1 MELGIA
7 LLLVALM
14 LSFLVVQQ
22 RRGRGLKDA
31 AARYRVFY
39 EAAPVA
45 IVVSDHL
52 HRVLDWNNAAEKL
65 FGWPRKEVLGRDFL
79 DLLVSKPALVDFQ
92 DAVTRTMQTTSVTT
106 TLTQNLRRDGSVL
119 LCDWRHAVIGRGA
132 SDQVVVSMA
141 LDVTDARNTQA
152 ALRKSERRFRSLAET
167 TNDIIWTADLHGRFT
182 YVSPS
187 VKEQTGFSV
196 KEVMQITV
204 ADCLAAPDARRMI
217 EEELEHLR
225 HHGKLR
231 RSRFEL
237 EQRRQDG
244 GTDWVDIVMDLLES
258 EPGQSREIVG
268 ITRKVTAQRELRE
281 ALAARVAAIEE
292 AAEGVSIRRTDGVVE
307 YVNPAYERL
316 TGYSAE
322 ELVGH
327 PFHVVGDEE
336 AREKF
341 YGEMLP
347 ALERGE
353 TWRGEMSAA
362 RRDGE
367 RYIAAVT
374 VSPIH
379 TQDDQIVRLVSIVRD
394 VTEERH
400 MAQELERRAHYDE
413 LTGLPNRG
421 LFFDRLHERIR
432 QARRAGEGLALLF
445 MDLDGFKVLNDTHGH
460 QAGDR
465 ALKEVARRF
474 GTTLRES
481 DTLAR
486 VSGDEFAVLL
496 GPMARPEHA
505 GQVAS
510 KLLACLEAPLDVTDG
525 APAVLGV
532 SIGISRYPEDAEAP
546 ELLLKRAD
554 EAMYAA
560 KQAGRNRYHFHG
572 ESDETQKVAKPAGQ
586 LE

>member
-14 LSFLVVQQ
+14 LAFLVLQQ
-22 RRGRGLKDA
+22 RRGRSLKDA

-45 IVVSDHL
+45 IVVSDHA
-52 HRVLDWNNAAEKL
+52 HRVLDWNDAAEKL
-65 FGWPRKEVLGRDFL
+65 FGWSREEVLGRDFL
-79 DLLVSKPALVDFQ
+79 DLLVAKPAMVDFQ

-106 TLTQNLRRDGSVL
+106 TLTHNLRQDGTLL
-119 LCDWRHAVIGRGA
+119 LCDWRHAVIGRGQA
-132 SDQVVVSMA
+132 DQVVVSMA
-141 LDVTDARNTQA
+141 LDVTDARNTEL

-187 VKEQTGFSV
+187 VEEQTGFTA
-196 KEVMQITV
+196 KEVLEVRIT
-204 ADCLAAPDARRMI
+204 DCLASPDARRMI
-217 EEELEHLR
+217 HEELEYLR
-225 HHGKLR
+225 SHGRLR

-237 EQRRQDG
+237 EQRRRDG
-244 GTDWVDIVMDLLES
+244 GTDWVDIVMDLLEG
-258 EPGQSREIVG
+258 EPGQGRELVG
-268 ITRKVTAQRELRE
+268 ITRKVTAQRQLRE

-292 AAEGVSIRRTDGVVE
+292 AAEGVSIRTTDGQVE

-322 ELVGH
+322 EIAGQT
-327 PFHVVGDEE
+327 FHVIGDEAE
-336 AREKF
+336 REKF
-341 YGEMLP
+341 YEGMLP
-347 ALERGE
+347 ALARGE
-353 TWRGEMSAA
+353 TWRGEMAA
-362 RRDGE
+362 THRNGRR
-367 RYIAAVT
+367 YVAAVS

-379 TQDDQIVRLVSIVRD
+379 GDGDQIVRLVSIVRD
-394 VTEERH
+394 VTEERR

-413 LTGLPNRG
+413 LTGLPNRA

-445 MDLDGFKVLNDTHGH
+445 MDLDGFKALNDTHGH

-465 ALKEVARRF
+465 GLTEVARRF
-474 GTTLRES
+474 AATLRES

-496 GPMARPEHA
+496 GPMPHPEHA
-505 GQVAS
+505 AQVAA
-510 KLLACLEAPLDVTDG
+510 KLLACLESPLEVTDDE
-525 APAVLGV
+525 PAVLGV
-532 SIGISRYPEDAEAP
+532 SIGIARYPEDAEEA
-546 ELLLKRAD
+546 EVLLKRAD

-560 KQAGRNRYHFHG
+560 KEAGRDRYHFYDQD
-572 ESDETQKVAKPAGQ
+572 SDMPPVTEAGRP
-586 LE
+586 E

>member
-14 LSFLVVQQ
+14 LSVLVVQQ
-22 RRGRGLKDA
+22 RRTRSLKDA

-45 IVVSDHL
+45 IVVSDYT
-52 HRVLDWNNAAEKL
+52 HRVLDWNDAAEKL
-65 FGWPRKEVLGRDFL
+65 FGWSREEVLGRDFL

-92 DAVTRTMQTTSVTT
+92 DAVTRTLQTTSVTT
-106 TLTQNLRRDGSVL
+106 TLTHNLRQDGTVL
-119 LCDWRHAVIGRGA
+119 LCDWRHAVIGRGQ

-141 LDVTDARNTQA
+141 LDVTDARNTQT

-187 VKEQTGFSV
+187 VEEQSGFTAR
-196 KEVMQITV
+196 EVLQITLM
-204 ADCLAAPDARRMI
+204 DCLASPEARRMI
-217 EEELEHLR
+217 DEELEYVRSHGRLR
-225 HHGKLR
+225 S
-231 RSRFEL
+231 SRFEL
-237 EQRRQDG
+237 EQRRRDG
-244 GTDWVDIVMDLLES
+244 GTDWVDIVLDVLEG
-258 EPGQSREIVG
+258 EPGEGRELVG

-292 AAEGVSIRRTDGVVE
+292 AAEGVSIRTTDGTVE

-316 TGYSAE
+316 TGYTSE
-322 ELVGH
+322 ELVGQT
-327 PFHVVGDEE
+327 FHVVGEE
-336 AREKF
+336 AEREKF
-341 YGEMLP
+341 YSDMLP
-347 ALERGE
+347 VVSRGE
-353 TWRGEMSAA
+353 SWRGEMAA
-362 RRDGE
+362 THRNGQ
-367 RYIAAVT
+367 RYVAAVT
-374 VSPIH
+374 VSPIRAD
-379 TQDDQIVRLVSIVRD
+379 DDQVVRVVSIVRD
-394 VTEERH
+394 VTEERR

-413 LTGLPNRG
+413 LTGLPNRA

-445 MDLDGFKVLNDTHGH
+445 MDLDGFKALNDTHGH

-465 ALKEVARRF
+465 ALTEAARRF
-474 GTTLRES
+474 AATLRES

-496 GPMARPEHA
+496 GPTPHPEHA
-505 GQVAS
+505 GQVAA
-510 KLLACLEAPLDVTDG
+510 KLLASLEAPLDVTDG
-525 APAVLGV
+525 EPAVLGV
-532 SIGISRYPEDAEAP
+532 SIGIARYPEDAEEA
-546 ELLLKRAD
+546 EVLLKRAD

-560 KQAGRNRYHFHG
+560 KQAGRNRHRFHG
-572 ESDETQKVAKPAGQ
+572 QGEATEKLTESADRPE
-586 LE
+586 